1 MNKLSLGILAI
12 AASALLSGCGSST
25 DDLQEWMNVE
35 GSKLKGQVPPLPPVA
50 PFKPLAYVG
59 AEMGDPFAP
68 KKAVR
73 GGSAN
78 APDQARK
85 KEFLE
90 SYPLDQIQMVGTIFR
105 HGVQWG
111 LVRSP
116 DNNIN
121 MVRAGNYMGQNFGKI
136 VGISDA
142 SVKLKET
149 VQDAQGE
156 WAEREVAIE
165 IAESASK

>member
-1 MNKLSLGILAI
+1 MNKLLLAI
-12 AASALLSGCGSST
+12 MAVAASALLSGCGSGT
-25 DDLQEWMNVE
+25 DDLQEWMNTE
-35 GSKLKGQVPPLPPVA
+35 SSKLKGQVPPLPPVT

-73 GGSAN
+73 GASSN

-90 SYPLDQIQMVGTIFR
+90 TYPLDQIQMVGTILR
-105 HGVQWG
+105 NGVQWG

-116 DNNIN
+116 DSNIN
-121 MVRAGNYMGQNFGKI
+121 MVRVGNYMGQNFGKI
-136 VGISDA
+136 IGISEA

-156 WAEREVAIE
+156 WAEREVSVE
-165 IAESASK
+165 LNEGGT

>member
-1 MNKLSLGILAI
+1 MNKLSLGILAL
-12 AASALLSGCGSST
+12 AASALLSGCGSGT
-25 DDLQEWMNVE
+25 DDLQEWMTVE
-35 GSKLKGQVPPLPPVA
+35 GSKLKGQVPPLPPVT
-50 PFKPLAYVG
+50 PFQPLAYVG
-59 AEMGDPFAP
+59 ADMGDPFAP

-73 GGSAN
+73 GGATN

-90 SYPLDQIQMVGTIFR
+90 SYPLDRIQMVGTIFR
-105 HGVQWG
+105 QGVQWG

-121 MVRAGNYMGQNFGKI
+121 MVRVGNYMGQNFGKI
-136 VGISDA
+136 VGISEA
-142 SVKLKET
+142 NVKLKET

-156 WAEREVAIE
+156 WAEREVVVELSDA
-165 IAESASK
+165 AQ